1 MRKRE
6 DPYGPEKRMTITEH
20 LGELR
25 QRLIRILF
33 FFLFSGVLG
42 IFLSSKILPLLN
54 PVGIPWYAFAPSD
67 AITLYLKV
75 GIYFALFVT
84 IPYALWEI
92 YLFVRPGL
100 TEEEAKIAIRY
111 IPLTVLAFLVG
122 ILFTYAVLFP
132 VLFDV
137 LTWFNNQLDLPLLLS
152 ANAYIS
158 FFFRLAL
165 PVSLIFEVPVIVL
178 FFGQIGVFDHASLV
192 RLRPYVYFAGALL
205 VVFGFRGDLLSSFF
219 ALLPFFFLFELSVF
233 VAWLAE
239 KLHLYRGKSPPPS
252 AGGGSSAAPEATE
265 TPPRFE
271 GSGGQGEAGGVYEG
285 NPPFPSAAEVVSD
298 PPLRP

>member
-1 MRKRE
+1 VFRKRE
-6 DPYGPEKRMTITEH
+6 DPYGPEKRMTFTEH

-25 QRLIRILF
+25 QRLIRIFF
-33 FFLFSGVLG
+33 FFLFSALLG

-54 PVGIPWYAFAPSD
+54 PVGIPWYAFAPTD
-67 AITLYLKV
+67 AVVLYLKV
-75 GIYFALFVT
+75 GIYFALFVI

-100 TEEEAKIAIRY
+100 TEEEARIAVRY

-137 LTWFNNQLDLPLLLS
+137 LTWFNNLLDLPLLLS

-178 FFGQIGVFDHASLV
+178 FLGQIGVFDHASLV

-219 ALLPFFFLFELSVF
+219 ALLPFLFLFELSVF
-233 VAWLAE
+233 VAWIAE
-239 KLHLYRGKSPPPS
+239 KLHLYRGKTFPPK
-252 AGGGSSAAPEATE
+252 AGGGGAPEAANASVE
-265 TPPRFE
+265 ERGG
-271 GSGGQGEAGGVYEG
+271 GSAG
-285 NPPFPSAAEVVSD
+285 NPPSDSSTAEVVSD
-298 PPLRP
+298 PTPRL